1 MMSRHMDF
9 QRPGTVRITCLP
21 GLTPY
26 LQAEVSDL
34 GYSVDAVEKTYIEI
48 TATLEDAMRFNLQLR
63 TAMAVLYLIHAFDC
77 HSPDML
83 YETVF
88 ELPWEEMLSPDGY
101 LCVVARVAHPTIDN
115 VMFAGLKVKDAV
127 VDRLQEKHGR
137 RPDAG
142 PERDRFVL
150 NLIWRGQTARL
161 FLNTTGRKLSDRN
174 YRKIPHTAPMQ
185 ETLAAGVLL
194 ASGYTGREPLVN
206 PMCGSGTLAIEAALI
221 ATGRAPGLIRDQYGF
236 MHALGF
242 DLDAWQGFRHEARK
256 GGNKFA
262 PAPIIATDRDAR
274 AVEAARRNA
283 QTAGVDHLITF
294 EVCDFLETSIPEGPG
309 IVILNP
315 EYGMRVGEIAA
326 LEVTYA
332 GIGDFFKQRCAGYTG
347 YVFTGNLDLA
357 KKVGLRASRRM
368 IFWNAKIECRLLKY
382 ELYVGRRE

>member
-1 MMSRHMDF
+1 
-9 QRPGTVRITCLP
+9 
-21 GLTPY
+21 
-26 LQAEVSDL
+26 
-34 GYSVDAVEKTYIEI
+34 
-48 TATLEDAMRFNLQLR
+48 
-63 TAMAVLYLIHAFDC
+63 
-77 HSPDML
+77 
-83 YETVF
+83 
-88 ELPWEEMLSPDGY
+88 
-101 LCVVARVAHPTIDN
+101 
-115 VMFAGLKVKDAV
+115 
-127 VDRLQEKHGR
+127 
-137 RPDAG
+137 
-142 PERDRFVL
+142 
-150 NLIWRGQTARL
+150 
-161 FLNTTGRKLSDRN
+161 
-174 YRKIPHTAPMQ
+174 MQ